1 VFEKFRKAA
10 MSLVVSMTLF
20 VLNSTNC
27 AQETIQLPL
36 AECSLTFMLEDFL
49 EIYHENSG
57 VIEIRQ

>member
-1 VFEKFRKAA
+1 